1 MDLKTLQVR
10 LPWSDK
16 YSADFRAD
24 PRPHKHF
31 AHALAHVHKAGGGLA
46 ALVDDM
52 DHRRE
57 DALKPELR
65 ESAEKYLADLVI
77 CAIRMASVAPGG
89 SIDLER
95 AVIQRIESKND
106 MTIRDVAPHERVCG
120 FHKIVASI
128 CGCGVPT

>member
-95 AVIQRIESKND
+95 AVIQRIESKNGVE
-106 MTIRDVAPHERVCG
+106 IEGVACFCRNGTQPHSAG
-120 FHKIVASI
+120 P
-128 CGCGVPT
+128 GCGA